1 MKKTVTFKT
10 SLFESKEPKPHFINE
25 RCFGEDL
32 AAWLLQRLCE
42 APFTFD
48 EAIQED
54 YGWGF
59 WAKAGE
65 DTYWIAIGIFDES
78 VGSTEA
84 EWGVTVAADA
94 GLNLFRRLFHK
105 PRSEDLLSLCAAI
118 DAVLHAEPQIRE
130 VQWWPSEPFAG
141 VGSEHPEAPATA

>member
-10 SLFESKEPKPHFINE
+10 ALFESKEPKPHFINE

-32 AAWLLQRLCE
+32 AAWLLQRLQG

-48 EAIQED
+48 EPIQED

-59 WAKAGE
+59 WAQAGK
-65 DTYWIAIGIFDES
+65 DTYWTAIGIFDES
-78 VGSTEA
+78 IGSDIA

-94 GLNLFRRLFHK
+94 GLNPFRRLFHK
-105 PRSEDLLSLCAAI
+105 PKLEDLLSLCSAI
-118 DAVLHAEPQIRE
+118 DAALHAEPGIRE
-130 VQWWPSEPFAG
+130 VQWWPGEPFSG
-141 VGSEHPEAPATA
+141 QGSAHPEAPAAA

>member
-32 AAWLLQRLCE
+32 AAWLLQRLRE

-59 WAKAGE
+59 WAKVGE

-78 VGSTEA
+78 IGS
-84 EWGVTVAADA
+84 
-94 GLNLFRRLFHK
+94 
-105 PRSEDLLSLCAAI
+105 
-118 DAVLHAEPQIRE
+118 
-130 VQWWPSEPFAG
+130 
-141 VGSEHPEAPATA
+141 